1 MTTENIIQMALEL
14 GNSIAQSEEMDSL
27 QRMQVKLSEDPE
39 ASALINYYQEAR
51 TKIEN
56 KMRDGLQLMPAEQ
69 KDLEVLEQQLHSNPT
84 VKELIQVQE
93 KFNNL
98 MQSVYFAMNQAMS
111 GESCS
116 SDCSSCGGSCGCS

>member
-1 MTTENIIQMALEL
+1 MTTEKIIEMAFEL
-14 GNSIAQSEEMDSL
+14 GNSIAQSEEMDTL
-27 QRMQVKLSEDPE
+27 QAMQIKLSEDPE
-39 ASALINYYQEAR
+39 ASAMITYYQEAR

-56 KMRDGLQLMPAEQ
+56 KIRDGLQIMDAEE
-69 KDLEVLEQQLHSNPT
+69 KELEALQQQLNDNQT

-111 GESCS
+111 GDSCS
-116 SDCSSCGGSCGCS
+116 SDCSSCGGSCGM

>member
-1 MTTENIIQMALEL
+1 MTTEKIIQMAFEL
-14 GNSIAQSEEMDSL
+14 GNTIAQSEEMDSL
-27 QRMQVKLSEDPE
+27 QEMQIKLSEDSE
-39 ASALINYYQEAR
+39 ASALVTYYQEAR

-56 KMRDGLQLMPAEQ
+56 KMRDGLQIMPAEE
-69 KDLEVLEQQLHSNPT
+69 KDLEALEQQLHSNPT

>member
-1 MTTENIIQMALEL
+1 MTTEKIIQMAFEL
-14 GNSIAQSEEMDSL
+14 GNNIAQSEEMDAL
-27 QRMQVKLSEDPE
+27 QAMQIKLSVDPD
-39 ASALINYYQEAR
+39 ASALVSYYQEAR

-56 KMRDGLQLMPAEQ
+56 KMRDGLQIMPAEEKELEELQQ
-69 KDLEVLEQQLHSNPT
+69 KLNDNEI

-98 MQSVYFAMNQAMS
+98 MQSVYFAMNQAMT

-116 SDCSSCGGSCGCS
+116 SDCSSCGGSCGM